1 MQCLGPTLWNAL
13 VAADSPAGLGR
24 RLSLVGVGQLRRWI
38 WSATHGEAGW
48 ASGPEGER
56 GLARGPGP
64 ALLDALVG
72 SCRRAI
78 GVGTFGGNAEPAAA
92 RRPWRRET
100 NSCRVAPP
108 CRVGTA
114 SHSAPPKATGT
125 ALVFKGS
132 LLFFILASS
141 RLCVTLRLAF
151 GRGGPKSAVALLA
164 RAPDAK
170 AHQTLLPAPYH
181 R

>member
-56 GLARGPGP
+56 GLACGPGP
-64 ALLDALVG
+64 ALLRALVG
-72 SCRRAI
+72 CRRAI

-92 RRPWRRET
+92 RRPWHVSR
-100 NSCRVAPP
+100 PP
-108 CRVGTA
+108 CFTA
-114 SHSAPPKATGT
+114 ARWERGACGAASARRPCAAMKQPTESCTHLQSRYRFTLCLSKRYWDRTSFQTT
-125 ALVFKGS
+125 AAFP
-132 LLFFILASS
+132 S
-141 RLCVTLRLAF
+141 R
-151 GRGGPKSAVALLA
+151 S
-164 RAPDAK
+164 
-170 AHQTLLPAPYH
+170 
-181 R
+181 